1 MSKEEI
7 INYLIDESEGDYT
20 REELEEM
27 SNYDLLDAYLTWE
40 GIVGFT
46 EDIIEH
52 IEAIYEVDLE
62 D

>member
-7 INYLIDESEGDYT
+7 IEYLVDESEGEYT
-20 REELEEM
+20 REELEVM
-27 SNYDLLDAYLTWE
+27 SKHALLDAYLTWE

-52 IEAIYEVDLE
+52 IEAIYEVKLE

>member
-7 INYLIDESEGDYT
+7 IEYLVDESEGEYT
-20 REELEEM
+20 REELEAM
-27 SNYDLLDAYLTWE
+27 SNRNLLDAYLTWE

-52 IEAIYEVDLE
+52 IEAIYEVNLE

>member
-7 INYLIDESEGDYT
+7 IEYLVDDSEGDYT
-20 REELEEM
+20 REELEAM
-27 SNYDLLDAYLTWE
+27 SNRDLLDAYLTWE

>member
-7 INYLIDESEGDYT
+7 IEYLVDDSEGDYT

-27 SNYDLLDAYLTWE
+27 SNRDLLNAYLTWE
-40 GIVGFT
+40 GIIGYT
-46 EDIIEH
+46 DDILEY
-52 IEAIYEVDLE
+52 IEAIYEVKLE

>member
-7 INYLIDESEGDYT
+7 IEYLVDESEGEFT
-20 REELEEM
+20 KEELEAM
-27 SNYDLLDAYLTWE
+27 SKIDLLDAYLTWE

-46 EDIIEH
+46 DDIIEH
-52 IEAIYEVDLE
+52 IEAIYEVVLE